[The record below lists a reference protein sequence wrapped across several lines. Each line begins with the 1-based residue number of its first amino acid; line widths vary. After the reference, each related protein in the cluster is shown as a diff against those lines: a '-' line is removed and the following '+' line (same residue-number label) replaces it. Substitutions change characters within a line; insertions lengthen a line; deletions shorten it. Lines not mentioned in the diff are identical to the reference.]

1 MHTFSI
7 KPLLRPP
14 MPSVRHWQ
22 ETSKMVLVFTNT
34 SEYAKDT
41 ENTKPSEQLQ
51 NAGQLGV
58 YLVFK
63 WAKRRVA
70 SRNDTQFWTPRN
82 RMK

>member
-1 MHTFSI
+1 
-7 KPLLRPP
+7 

-22 ETSKMVLVFTNT
+22 ETSKMVLISTNT
-34 SEYAKDT
+34 SEYATDT

-63 WAKRRVA
+63 WAKRGVT
-70 SRNDTQFWTPRN
+70 SRNDTQFGTTRN
-82 RMK
+82 PMKWAFSDDTQRYE